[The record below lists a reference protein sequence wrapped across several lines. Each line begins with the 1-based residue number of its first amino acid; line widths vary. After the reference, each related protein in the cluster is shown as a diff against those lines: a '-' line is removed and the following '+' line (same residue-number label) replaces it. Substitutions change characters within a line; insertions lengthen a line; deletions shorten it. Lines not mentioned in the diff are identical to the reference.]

1 MVCAGA
7 IKLGIV
13 AWGRSGG
20 HRGTPLQGV
29 CMEVM
34 IVGRF
39 TLKLYSTVCRN
50 THACTALLAKS
61 YASCLVRLK
70 QQFFAMAAMLAIL
83 ATVLGCICV
92 EPVLRIELTH
102 SDWFQAQHFCVA

>member
-61 YASCLVRLK
+61 YASFLVDLNSS
-70 QQFFAMAAMLAIL
+70 FAMAAVLAIFTKAL
-83 ATVLGCICV
+83 WLHMRRASA
-92 EPVLRIELTH
+92 EY
-102 SDWFQAQHFCVA
+102 